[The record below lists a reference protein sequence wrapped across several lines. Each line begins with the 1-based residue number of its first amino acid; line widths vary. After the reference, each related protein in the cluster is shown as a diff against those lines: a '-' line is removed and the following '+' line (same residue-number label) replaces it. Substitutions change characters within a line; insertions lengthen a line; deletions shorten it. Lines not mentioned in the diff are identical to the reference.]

1 MFEPYLNH
9 IQQIH
14 NQSESDDIPE
24 EPKKIRYASFNI

>member
-14 NQSESDDIPE
+14 NQSEIYIPE